1 MEKKANN
8 YPVAFNS
15 MFREYDI
22 RGRINDD
29 ELNPN
34 NVYRII
40 KAYSLYLSKRNITK
54 AIVGYDNRDCSPSLA
69 EAAIKALR
77 DCGIDVVFIG
87 LTLTPI
93 VYWTQYHL
101 ESEGAVMITASH
113 NPNGWSGFKLAKG
126 YSKTLEPHDI
136 IEVFNY
142 LDEDFDVKTQG
153 TYEEKDTRD
162 AYIENIV
169 SKIKMGPKQIRVV
182 TENANGGAGL
192 FMNEVF
198 QKLGCI
204 TFQLNPEPDVT
215 YPKYFPNPSEI
226 SSRKTMIEMV
236 KHPYVHAD
244 LGLFL
249 DGDGD
254 RIGVVDNN
262 GENVWSDIILAV
274 LARQLLEKKKGATI
288 IYDVKCSKALEEVI
302 LKYGGNP
309 VMWKTGHSYI
319 KAKMHELKAE
329 LAGERSG
336 HIFVG
341 GDDYYSFDDAVFV
354 SAKLIE
360 FLSWHE
366 ETLAEILDEFPKY
379 VTSPEIKTHCADETK
394 YGVVEKIVAEMKER
408 YPGKVCDINGARV
421 QFDGGWG
428 LIRASSNLPELVII
442 IEANNMETVK
452 EIRKVF
458 KEILAKYPEVDKD
471 WKNDIEE

>member
-1 MEKKANN
+1 
-8 YPVAFNS
+8 
-15 MFREYDI
+15 
-22 RGRINDD
+22 
-29 ELNPN
+29 
-34 NVYRII
+34 
-40 KAYSLYLSKRNITK
+40 
-54 AIVGYDNRDCSPSLA
+54 
-69 EAAIKALR
+69 
-77 DCGIDVVFIG
+77 
-87 LTLTPI
+87 
-93 VYWTQYHL
+93 
-101 ESEGAVMITASH
+101 
-113 NPNGWSGFKLAKG
+113 
-126 YSKTLEPHDI
+126 
-136 IEVFNY
+136 
-142 LDEDFDVKTQG
+142 
-153 TYEEKDTRD
+153 
-162 AYIENIV
+162 
-169 SKIKMGPKQIRVV
+169 
-182 TENANGGAGL
+182 
-192 FMNEVF
+192 
-198 QKLGCI
+198 
-204 TFQLNPEPDVT
+204 
-215 YPKYFPNPSEI
+215 
-226 SSRKTMIEMV
+226 MV
-236 KHPYVHAD
+236 KHKYVHAD

-319 KAKMHELKAE
+319 KAKMHELNAE

-394 YGVVEKIVAEMKER
+394 YGVVDKIVAEMKER

-442 IEANNMETVK
+442 IEANNMEKVK
-452 EIRKVF
+452 EIRKIF
-458 KEILAKYPEVDKD
+458 KEILKKYPEVDQD